1 MCNLSIASH
10 FFWQLDF
17 LIPYG
22 GIKVHQIIVDYAHH
36 ASNFLI
42 QMLLQ
47 LRRHESVRILK

>member
-1 MCNLSIASH
+1 MFNLSIASH

-17 LIPYG
+17 LIPCG
-22 GIKVHQIIVDYAHH
+22 GIRVHHIIVDYAHH

-47 LRRHESVRILK
+47 LWRHESVRILK